1 MIQIFR
7 PFSPKIGNLPP
18 LFFFP
23 RCPGPQRRFSPA
35 GMSQVQLQQFGC
47 QYLCSMAQAMPDVRE
62 EILQNGGIRP
72 LISAMNNYPQ
82 DEKGGPLVAQF

>member
-1 MIQIFR
+1 
-7 PFSPKIGNLPP
+7 
-18 LFFFP
+18 
-23 RCPGPQRRFSPA
+23 
-35 GMSQVQLQQFGC
+35 MSQVQLQQFGC

-72 LISAMNNYPQ
+72 LISAMSNYPQ

>member
-1 MIQIFR
+1 MAISPHFFSFPGVLYRNVVTRQR
-7 PFSPKIGNLPP
+7 PT
-18 LFFFP
+18 
-23 RCPGPQRRFSPA
+23 A

-82 DEKGGPLVAQF
+82 DEKGVGSVGNR